1 VHCTPE
7 TFGIALSAGSAQLRK
22 HARPLLDEGVNKF
35 GHEFSTGCV
44 LKLRVNS
51 PVND

>member
-1 VHCTPE
+1 VRCAPE
-7 TFGIALSAGSAQLRK
+7 AFRIALSAGSAQLRK
-22 HARPLLDEGVNKF
+22 HARPLFDERVNKF

-44 LKLRVNS
+44 PQLGVNS